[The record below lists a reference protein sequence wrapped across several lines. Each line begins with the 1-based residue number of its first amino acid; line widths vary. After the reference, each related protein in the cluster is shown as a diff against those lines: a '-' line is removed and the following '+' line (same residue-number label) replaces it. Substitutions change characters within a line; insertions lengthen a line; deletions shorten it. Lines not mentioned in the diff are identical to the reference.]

1 MMSAATTKVG
11 AIGTEAPPP
20 APPAEQKRDGA
31 AMASSVAAIG
41 IALGIV
47 GSAIGGLISALKGIS
62 FWYGILGVVAIVL
75 VVSGPSVILA
85 WFRLRARDFAP
96 VLNACGWAINKKMR
110 MPMRLSRVFT
120 HEAEVPEG
128 SNIDMT
134 DPYVEKHFWRNF
146 LIGVVV
152 VLLAILAIWKW
163 RYGWIP
169 EQYWPGF
176 MQKPKPVVE
185 EVAAPAEEAAA
196 EAKAEGEAA
205 AAPAAEAA
213 PAERAAEAAPQP

>member
-1 MMSAATTKVG
+1 MRY
-11 AIGTEAPPP
+11 P
-20 APPAEQKRDGA
+20 QQC
-31 AMASSVAAIG
+31 
-41 IALGIV
+41 LGREV
-47 GSAIGGLISALKGIS
+47 R
-62 FWYGILGVVAIVL
+62 YGVLGVVAIVL

-85 WFRLRARDFAP
+85 WFKLRARDFAP

-120 HEAEVPEG
+120 HEAVVPEG

-146 LIGVVV
+146 FIVLAVIVV
-152 VLLAILAIWKW
+152 AIFSVWKW
-163 RYGWIP
+163 RYHWIP

-176 MQKPKPVVE
+176 MQKPAPAPVEVE
-185 EVAAPAEEAAA
+185 EPAKDEAPAEAAAAADAAAGAAA
-196 EAKAEGEAA
+196 EA

-213 PAERAAEAAPQP
+213 AEAAPAQ